1 MNIALSSLVLVALVD
16 QGMSTCTY
24 LQGRRENTAFGRT
37 RYLCDFPINSNG
49 SRASITFEFGSKFS
63 TSDCTECECTADG
76 MRCCGFGIN
85 SGTPLYAP
93 DGCHVVAD
101 GCKARVVYKSD
112 NRTDCY
118 SQGYG
123 FNRRPM
129 NPFAG
134 QFDQY
139 GMFGMGGPGIMGQ
152 RRGQANGGEMESEG
166 ILPMLLPLLMGANGE
181 GGMFGLGA
189 PPSGEGG
196 RARTG
201 ARSPTDPVQGG
212 MSGLPPLF
220 RMMLLSSMFSS

>member
-1 MNIALSSLVLVALVD
+1 MKASLCVLVLVALFH
-16 QGMSTCTY
+16 QGLCTCKY
-24 LQGRRENTAFGRT
+24 LQGRREHTEFGRT
-37 RYLCDFPINSNG
+37 RYLCDFPISSNG
-49 SRASITFEFGSKFS
+49 SRAVITFEFGSKFS

-85 SGTPLYAP
+85 SGTPIYAP

-118 SQGYG
+118 SQTYGG

-134 QFDQY
+134 PFDQLD
-139 GMFGMGGPGIMGQ
+139 MFGGPGMMGP
-152 RRGQANGGEMESEG
+152 RRGQANGVEMESEG
-166 ILPMLLPLLMGANGE
+166 ILPMLLPLLMGGMPPMGDASQPQPT
-181 GGMFGLGA
+181 GGQPPMGPLGM
-189 PPSGEGG
+189 
-196 RARTG
+196 
-201 ARSPTDPVQGG
+201 QN
-212 MSGLPPLF
+212 LPPLF